1 MKCLLAF
8 SIWDWKEKEVYQ
20 MARRNKTT
28 GGYNGI
34 GSRIHIYLFQ
44 LGILSL

>member
-20 MARRNKTT
+20 MARHNQTT
-28 GGYNGI
+28 GGYIRI
-34 GSRIHIYLFQ
+34 GFCIHIHLCQ
-44 LGILSL
+44 LGILSS